1 MQCNLDQT
9 LVLKCHSHQK
19 YIIFD
24 AMYVCRNCHIMV
36 SNVSRTIMYV
46 VCCNNGSTTEFHQ
59 KEVIKHCTQKNS
71 LHSAAI
77 ITLIFTSL
85 QKYRMSCSTGKLN
98 VRNYLRSQF
107 PSFIQLMS
115 FLCIQFTSHL
125 SHAIKMI
132 LLIILYPAIYMLV
145 LPHRLFPIP
154 VITSQ

>member
-1 MQCNLDQT
+1 
-9 LVLKCHSHQK
+9 
-19 YIIFD
+19 
-24 AMYVCRNCHIMV
+24 MYVCRNCHIMV

-98 VRNYLRSQF
+98 VRNYFRSQF
-107 PSFIQLMS
+107 PSFKQLMS
-115 FLCIQFTSHL
+115 LYTIYITSFKCHKNDTFDNICIHTGTFSKNFFSQGAVIQVFLCLFHQF
-125 SHAIKMI
+125 
-132 LLIILYPAIYMLV
+132 LY
-145 LPHRLFPIP
+145 
-154 VITSQ
+154 

>member
-1 MQCNLDQT
+1 
-9 LVLKCHSHQK
+9 
-19 YIIFD
+19 
-24 AMYVCRNCHIMV
+24 MYVCRNCHIMV

-98 VRNYLRSQF
+98 VRNYFRSQF
-107 PSFIQLMS
+107 PSFKQLMS
-115 FLCIQFTSHL
+115 LYTIYITSFTCHKNDTFDNICIHISN
-125 SHAIKMI
+125 
-132 LLIILYPAIYMLV
+132 LYVSFAPS
-145 LPHRLFPIP
+145 PIP
-154 VITSQ
+154 HFSNNKLVIYYR

>member
-1 MQCNLDQT
+1 
-9 LVLKCHSHQK
+9 
-19 YIIFD
+19 
-24 AMYVCRNCHIMV
+24 MYVCRNCHIMV

-132 LLIILYPAIYMLV
+132 LLIFNIISNLYVSFAPS
-145 LPHRLFPIP
+145 PIP
-154 VITSQ
+154 HSSNNKLVIYYR

>member
-1 MQCNLDQT
+1 
-9 LVLKCHSHQK
+9 
-19 YIIFD
+19 
-24 AMYVCRNCHIMV
+24 MYVCRNCHIMV

-107 PSFIQLMS
+107 PSFIQLC
-115 FLCIQFTSHL
+115 LCIQFTSHL
-125 SHAIKMI
+125 SHAINKNDNFDD
-132 LLIILYPAIYMLV
+132 IISSNLYVSFAPS
-145 LPHRLFPIP
+145 PIP
-154 VITSQ
+154 HSSNNKLVIYYR